1 MDDDDGGVDA
11 GDDDDDDA
19 GADDDI
25 KCGDGDGV
33 VDDGT
38 IPTLDQDGMEEIE

>member
-1 MDDDDGGVDA
+1 MDDAGDGVDA

-19 GADDDI
+19 GADDDAED
-25 KCGDGDGV
+25 GDGDGV